1 MPPNHP
7 SASSVEL
14 ALLTNDEFAAR
25 WTALVGEPPAIM
37 LQDRAQMVRLL
48 VESMAAEASPILES
62 ASGTG
67 RPRKGG
73 AMGTRPSCR

>member
-48 VESMAAEASPILES
+48 VESMADEASPNLER